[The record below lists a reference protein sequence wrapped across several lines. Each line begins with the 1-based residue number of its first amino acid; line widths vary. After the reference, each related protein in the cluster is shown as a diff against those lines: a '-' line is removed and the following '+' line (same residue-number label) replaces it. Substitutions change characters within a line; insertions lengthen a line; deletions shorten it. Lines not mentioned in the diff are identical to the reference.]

1 MYSLLTSLL
10 SKEVLAF
17 SHFISPSHNNH
28 YTKKSFYMIFLIYVL
43 KISFIV
49 LNFTCNLT
57 DARTSNTFDFLHLLC
72 LARNETHRVRWLM
85 VLAAGLCVHR
95 SLVSQSLQSIILKNK
110 SVTLSTVVVRKCSES
125 SRERT

>member
-1 MYSLLTSLL
+1 MN
-10 SKEVLAF
+10 KDF
-17 SHFISPSHNNH
+17 P
-28 YTKKSFYMIFLIYVL
+28 IYVL
-43 KISFIV
+43 KTSFMV

-95 SLVSQSLQSIILKNK
+95 SLVSQSNNIFFLQTKP
-110 SVTLSTVVVRKCSES
+110 VTLSTAVVRKCSGS
-125 SRERT
+125 NRERT